1 MLLGWLGYFVGCESE
16 AMYHIYSL
24 EKHKVYR
31 IGVARVEDGERLDDL
46 HAAPCLEDIIST
58 ENIEVP
64 DELISEI
71 DDRNSCDDD
80 EDDEDDEDG
89 HPIPTEPNPSES
101 EPSPVEDILQ
111 LVSPLLYHHVLP
123 GAASN

>member
-1 MLLGWLGYFVGCESE
+1 MLLGWLRYFVGCESE

-46 HAAPCLEDIIST
+46 HDAPCLEDIIST

-71 DDRNSCDDD
+71 DDRPSCVG
-80 EDDEDDEDG
+80 DEDG
-89 HPIPTEPNPSES
+89 RPIPTEANHS
-101 EPSPVEDILQ
+101 EPEPLPVEEILQ
-111 LVSPLLYHHVLP
+111 LVSPLLYHHVLLRS
-123 GAASN
+123 GF